1 MLYLCDISN
10 HNAGFDVARSASEGY
25 SAVIAKA
32 SQGTWYQ
39 DPCFD
44 GFAQQAIN
52 AGLIPGAYH
61 WLENG
66 QGGLQAELFYH
77 DVEKHGGPQGWLCAC
92 DCEDDADWATLTAFF
107 GRWKELTN
115 GHPLILYSGN
125 WWWESRGWNGASLTP
140 YLWDSRYVSGSG
152 YGSQLYEQVPSAW
165 WTPRYGGWSET
176 SILQYSSN
184 ATVAGSTPIDVDAFL
199 GTRDDL
205 LKLAGRTSDME
216 QTDKLIKGPSADWR
230 TIGHVFDDLEQQRCW
245 LRGEPVPGDYTP
257 TPGSPL
263 DSMLTAANKI
273 ISGEQIALT
282 EKQLNSLAEKVA
294 PLVASQVEATVG
306 ESIRQ
311 LIAALSAAGSDL
323 ANLGHQD

>member
-1 MLYLCDISN
+1 MLYLCDISS
-10 HNAGFDVARSASEGY
+10 HKAGFNVAKAASEGY
-25 SAVIAKA
+25 SAAIAKA

-77 DVEKHGGPQGWLCAC
+77 DVGEHGGPQGWLCAC

-107 GRWKELTN
+107 GRWKELAS

-125 WWWESRGWNGASLTP
+125 WWWESRGWNGAGLTP

-152 YGSQLYEQVPSAW
+152 YGSQLYELVPDSW

-199 GTRDDL
+199 GTREEL
-205 LKLAGRTSDME
+205 LKLTRRMSDME
-216 QTDKLIKGPSADWR
+216 QTDKLIKGPSPWR
-230 TIGHVFDDLEQQRCW
+230 TVGDQLADTQELRNW
-245 LRGEPVPGDYTP
+245 LVGETVPTDYTP
-257 TPGSPL
+257 SSASPL
-263 DSMLTAANKI
+263 SVMLEAATTTL
-273 ISGEQIALT
+273 SGGPLTNEQL
-282 EKQLNSLAEKVA
+282 QYLADRVA
-294 PLVASQVEATVG
+294 PLVADRVAATIG
-306 ESIRQ
+306 ESMRQ
-311 LIAALSAAGSDL
+311 LINALSAAGNDL
-323 ANLGHQD
+323 AKLGQQNG